1 MTLIPP
7 RSSNH
12 ISWRSTPLSVRMKT
26 YIVPV
31 MMTALMVQLLFL
43 ANMSYLFGSLFES
56 STRMHNLKILAIDFE
71 GSDIGKAIYGAYGTL
86 RSDKFPSVEFG
97 SSSEYDTPEKVRDAV
112 CNHGYWGAIYTHPGA
127 SDRLLSTIEGDN
139 TTVYNPQD
147 AVTTIYNGAYY
158 PSVFSSLQGNMQSL
172 VGAAANMYGL
182 TTPDALKAVNMTNS
196 ASSSTFLRP
205 FQANI
210 WNIMPTEQGTRVLLN
225 TVSLV
230 MGILMH
236 FFFQLGLNGITT
248 STKVLQ
254 SYSKRD
260 VYVFLFIT
268 GKIYTLIGTLA
279 MAGYFWAFRENW
291 SVNAAQFF
299 ETWMCLWFFMDINY
313 LVIDT
318 VLGTIVPMQF
328 FAFFLLTWIILNIGS
343 TVFPF
348 ELTPGFYHWSWALP
362 AHNAWLLLVG
372 IWSGCRANIGVT
384 LPILFSWWVV
394 GQAGSA
400 WSVRKRCLMAEA
412 EAESQLQD
420 APNEKFERF
429 STEQTRQETSHGL
442 RSAQDL
448 DLEANLSAQRLCNDD
463 DNRTITNGGEL
474 TQERDNIK

>member
-7 RSSNH
+7 RSSNR
-12 ISWRSTPLSVRMKT
+12 ISSRSTPLSVRMKT
-26 YIVPV
+26 YIIPV
-31 MMTALMVQLLFL
+31 IMTALMVQLLFL
-43 ANMSYLFGSLFES
+43 ANMSYLFGSLFKS
-56 STRMHNLKILAIDFE
+56 STRMHNLKILAIDFD
-71 GSDIGKAIYGAYGTL
+71 GSDIGKAISGAYDTL
-86 RSDKFPSVEFG
+86 QSDKFPSVEFG
-97 SSSEYDTPEKVRDAV
+97 SSSKYDTPEKVRDAV

-127 SDRLLSTIEGDN
+127 SDRLLATIEGDN
-139 TTVYNPQD
+139 TTPYDLQD

-158 PSVFSSLQGNMQSL
+158 PSIFSSLQGNMQSL
-172 VGAAANMYGL
+172 VGAAATMYGL
-182 TTPDALKAVNMTNS
+182 TTPDALKAVNMTNPTS
-196 ASSSTFLRP
+196 ASTFLRP
-205 FQANI
+205 FQANV

-236 FFFQLGLNGITT
+236 FFFQMGLNGITT

-260 VYVFLFIT
+260 VYVFRFIT
-268 GKIYTLIGTLA
+268 GKIYTLIGALG

-291 SVNAAQFF
+291 SVDAAQFF
-299 ETWMCLWFFMDINY
+299 ETWMCLWFYMDINY

-318 VLGTIVPMQF
+318 VLATIVPMQF
-328 FAFFLLTWIILNIGS
+328 FAFFMLTWIILNIGS

-362 AHNAWLLLVG
+362 AHNVWLLLVG
-372 IWSGCRANIGVT
+372 IWSGCRANVGVT
-384 LPILFSWWVV
+384 LPILFSWWVA
-394 GQAGSA
+394 GHAGSA

-412 EAESQLQD
+412 EAESQLHD

-442 RSAQDL
+442 RPVQDL
-448 DLEANLSAQRLCNDD
+448 DLEANLSAQGLRNDD
-463 DNRTITNGGEL
+463 DNRTIIGGGES
-474 TQERDNIK
+474 TQERDIK

>member
-1 MTLIPP
+1 
-7 RSSNH
+7 
-12 ISWRSTPLSVRMKT
+12 
-26 YIVPV
+26 
-31 MMTALMVQLLFL
+31 
-43 ANMSYLFGSLFES
+43 
-56 STRMHNLKILAIDFE
+56 
-71 GSDIGKAIYGAYGTL
+71 
-86 RSDKFPSVEFG
+86 
-97 SSSEYDTPEKVRDAV
+97 
-112 CNHGYWGAIYTHPGA
+112 
-127 SDRLLSTIEGDN
+127 
-139 TTVYNPQD
+139 
-147 AVTTIYNGAYY
+147 
-158 PSVFSSLQGNMQSL
+158 MQSL
-172 VGAAANMYGL
+172 VGATATMYAL
-182 TTPDALKAVNMTNS
+182 ATPDALKAVNMTNPTS
-196 ASSSTFLRP
+196 AITLLRP
-205 FQANI
+205 FHANI

-236 FFFQLGLNGITT
+236 FFFQMGLNGITT

-260 VYVFLFIT
+260 VYIFRFIT
-268 GKIYTLIGTLA
+268 GKIYTLIGALG

-291 SVNAAQFF
+291 SVDAAQFF
-299 ETWMCLWFFMDINY
+299 ETWMCLWFYMDINY

-318 VLGTIVPMQF
+318 VLATIVPMQF

-394 GQAGSA
+394 GHAGSA

-420 APNEKFERF
+420 TPNEKFERF

-442 RSAQDL
+442 RPAQDL
-448 DLEANLSAQRLCNDD
+448 DLEANLPAQRLRNDD

-474 TQERDNIK
+474 SQEHDNIK